1 MVSPFGRDRTRGGA
15 LMAGPKLKIPVWNFG
30 ILRQPALAALTG
42 QPVRVC
48 WLPLRGDASPW
59 AGWGAKPS
67 ASRAVWYARLARGS
81 VVRLEDGFLRSF
93 GTGEHFP
100 ALSLVVDDLGI
111 YYDSTKPSALESLL
125 ASSAELLG
133 STAADVARA
142 KELVLASRLTKYNHA
157 PEWTGEHRVSGSPS
171 PKGFGDSVP
180 CFFGRNDGDAR
191 DQALRHGTRRILVID
206 QTVGD
211 LSVTLGG
218 AYADTFAA
226 MLTAAH
232 AENPGATIYV
242 KTHPEVTSGRKGGYL
257 THTQDGV
264 AANGQRTVVLRNAI
278 NPMSL
283 IEQMDRVYVVTSTMG
298 FEALLAGK
306 PVTCFGVPWYAGWGA
321 TDDRCTNTP
330 AWGRRTRRRSVDELF
345 AAAYLHYSRY
355 LNPLTHERGSIFDV
369 IDWLARQR
377 RMTTAAPGRTVGVG
391 FRRWKAANL
400 KPMLSLD
407 SASVCFVPHAEAAS
421 RMSLGPSD
429 RLVFWGSTPPPGLTA
444 LAEATQAR
452 LVRVEDGFVRSVGL
466 GSDLIRPHSLVL
478 DETGLYFDPTQP
490 SDLENMLN
498 TQHVTLEDMQR
509 AQYVRQFMVSNGLTK
524 YNLEPRR
531 PVQWASNGRRVVL
544 VPGQVEDDASIRFG
558 CTTVKTNLG
567 LLQAARLAQPDA
579 FVVYKPHPDVLS
591 GNRAGRMAL
600 AEVMRWADHME
611 TGASVVSC
619 LDASDEVHTMT
630 SLTGFDA
637 LLRGKKVVTY
647 GQPFY
652 AGWGLTHDRAGE
664 GGTPTPALA
673 RRKRRLTLDELVAC
687 TLLHYPVYW
696 DWTLKGYTTCEAVLN
711 TLLTD
716 RNTLEAGK
724 GLESLR
730 TGWLRRQERKLRVLW
745 QAWTHPI

>member
-1 MVSPFGRDRTRGGA
+1 
-15 LMAGPKLKIPVWNFG
+15 MAVPQLNIPVWNFG
-30 ILRQPALAALTG
+30 ILRQPALTALTG

-48 WLPLRGDASPW
+48 WLPLKGDDSHW

-67 ASRAVWYARLARGS
+67 ASRAAWYARLAQGRTI
-81 VVRLEDGFLRSF
+81 RLEDGFLRSF

-100 ALSLVVDDLGI
+100 ALSLVVDARGI
-111 YYDSTKPSALESLL
+111 YYDSTKPSALEDLL
-125 ASSAELLG
+125 ASSADLLG
-133 STAADVARA
+133 SAGVDVARA
-142 KELVLASRLTKYNHA
+142 RELVLANRLAKYNHA
-157 PEWTGEHRVSGSPS
+157 PEWISEHVAGESP
-171 PKGFGDSVP
+171 PPREFWDSVP
-180 CFFGRNDGDAR
+180 SSFGREDR
-191 DQALRHGTRRILVID
+191 DTRVQALRLGTRRVLVID
-206 QTVGD
+206 QTAGD
-211 LSVTLGG
+211 LSVKLGG
-218 AYADTFAA
+218 AQADTFDA
-226 MLTAAH
+226 MLAAAR
-232 AENPGATIYV
+232 AENPDATIYV

-257 THTQDGV
+257 INTQDGV
-264 AANGQRTVVLRNAI
+264 APNGQRTVVLRSAI
-278 NPMSL
+278 NPISL

-306 PVTCFGVPWYAGWGA
+306 PVTCFGVPWYSGWGA

-330 AWGRRTRRRSVDELF
+330 AWGRRTRQRSVDELF

-377 RMTTAAPGRTVGVG
+377 RMATAAPGRTVGVG

-407 SASVCFVPHAEAAS
+407 GASVYFVPDAEAAS
-421 RMSLGPSD
+421 RMSLGTSD
-429 RLVFWGSTPPPGLTA
+429 RLVFWGRTPPPGLAA

-466 GSDLIRPHSLVL
+466 GSDLIRPQSLVL

-498 TQHVTLEDMQR
+498 TQCVTPEDMQR
-509 AQYVRQFMVSNGLTK
+509 ARYVRQFMVSNGLTK

-558 CTTVKTNLG
+558 CTTVKTNAS
-567 LLQAARLAQPDA
+567 LLEAARLAQPDA

-591 GNRAGRMAL
+591 GNRAGRVAL
-600 AEVMRWADHME
+600 EEAMRWADHIE

-619 LDASDEVHTMT
+619 LDACDEVHTMT

-652 AGWGLTHDRAGE
+652 AGWGLTHDRAGDSGE
-664 GGTPTPALA
+664 ATPAFV
-673 RRKRRLTLDELVAC
+673 RRARRLTLDELVAC
-687 TLLHYPVYW
+687 TLLHYPIYW

-711 TLLTD
+711 TLLNE
-716 RNTLEAGK
+716 RNALEAGK

-730 TGWLRRQERKLRVLW
+730 TSWLGRQGRKLQVLW
-745 QAWTHPI
+745 HAWSRPL